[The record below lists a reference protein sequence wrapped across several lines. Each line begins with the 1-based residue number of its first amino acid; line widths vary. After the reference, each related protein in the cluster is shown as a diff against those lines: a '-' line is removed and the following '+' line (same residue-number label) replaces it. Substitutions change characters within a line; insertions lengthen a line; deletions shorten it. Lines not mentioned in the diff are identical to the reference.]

1 MLLSFRVC
9 SVPMLFMRK
18 KDFVVL
24 RHEMQRI
31 AAATTAAVVE
41 GAVVG
46 VGGRSWGKNR
56 ETALCNALSAQGGC
70 AHAATLEETN
80 LQKCWWCTTTAPP
93 DAAAAGGA
101 AGGEGGGAPVG
112 CIFSG
117 QRPLSLVPF

>member
-31 AAATTAAVVE
+31 AAATTAVVVE

-56 ETALCNALSAQGGC
+56 RTALCNALSAQGGC

-93 DAAAAGGA
+93 DAAAGGG
-101 AGGEGGGAPVG
+101 AGGEGGEGG
-112 CIFSG
+112 G
-117 QRPLSLVPF
+117 QAAGGD